1 MLDNAAQQVIFT
13 NFFFFFSSEGL
24 NFIFSTLL
32 SSRIV

>member
-13 NFFFFFSSEGL
+13 NFFFFSSEGL